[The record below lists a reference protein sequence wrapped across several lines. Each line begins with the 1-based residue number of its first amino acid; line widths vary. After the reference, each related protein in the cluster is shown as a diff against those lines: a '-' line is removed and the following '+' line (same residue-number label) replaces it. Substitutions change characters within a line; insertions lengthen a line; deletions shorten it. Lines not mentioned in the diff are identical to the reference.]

1 LYKVTVTNPT
11 TRDVVLAKMS
21 FNIATTGGAATGFTL
36 YGDGVAAKSAVTEAP
51 TGTLAITFDNTSQAK
66 IVPANSSKTYALR
79 VASVVDTASVSETL
93 SINLLADT
101 SFPSQAYLMNT
112 VSGLSASNIIWS
124 PFSTTTPVADAD
136 TITNLDWA
144 NGYGLPGFPSNASF
158 SAQTW
163 TRAN

>member
-11 TRDVVLAKMS
+11 SRDVVFKQMS

-36 YGDGVAAKSAVTEAP
+36 YGDGVAAKAATSEPVAA
-51 TGTLAITFDNTSQAK
+51 TLTIAFDVDSQAK

-112 VSGLSASNIIWS
+112 VSGLSTSKIIWS
-124 PFSTTTPVADAD
+124 PFSTTTPVATSA
-136 TITNLDWA
+136 TESNLDWA